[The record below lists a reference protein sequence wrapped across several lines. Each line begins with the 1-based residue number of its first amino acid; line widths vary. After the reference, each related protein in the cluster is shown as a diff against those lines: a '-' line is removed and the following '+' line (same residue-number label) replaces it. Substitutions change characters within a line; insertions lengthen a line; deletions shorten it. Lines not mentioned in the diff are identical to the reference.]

1 MSETN
6 NPGAHFD
13 FLPEGQKVDLFA
25 FLFSRKKKPTIFS
38 SHMGVLLENVDEMLQ
53 LTETFNQ

>member
-13 FLPEGQKVDLFA
+13 FQTEGQKVDLFA
-25 FLFSRKKKPTIFS
+25 FHFTRERNPFIFS
-38 SHMGVLLENVDEMLQ
+38 SPKGLLLRDVDNMLQ
-53 LTETFNQ
+53 LYRNF

>member
-25 FLFSRKKKPTIFS
+25 FLFSREKKPIIFS
-38 SHMGVLLENVDEMLQ
+38 SHTGVLLEDVDRMLQ
-53 LTETFNQ
+53 LYRNF